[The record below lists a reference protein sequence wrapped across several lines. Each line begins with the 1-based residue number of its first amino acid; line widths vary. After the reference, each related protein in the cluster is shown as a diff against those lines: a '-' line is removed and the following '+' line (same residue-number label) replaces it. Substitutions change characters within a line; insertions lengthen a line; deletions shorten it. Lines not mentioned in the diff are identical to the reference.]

1 MQAFASEVIDG
12 QTYLLR
18 PMSPEAVLYHG
29 SRLTALLAA
38 PAIQSLGK
46 QADSVKEVTP
56 AMMFSSLSQLVGE
69 AMKNIGHPDVQ
80 ACLNAMFDCAAVDLS
95 VNGVGGQL
103 ELKLGWKS
111 HFMGKP
117 GTLVRFLTFAMGAQF
132 GDFFAAM
139 QGSLAD
145 ALKKRFASIVSSAPT
160 QQAPSPST

>member
-12 QTYLLR
+12 QVYVLR
-18 PMSPEAVLYHG
+18 PMSPEQVLLHG

-46 QADSVKEVTP
+46 QSETVDKVSP
-56 AMMFSSLSQLVGE
+56 AMMLGTLGNLVGE
-69 AMKNIGHPDVQ
+69 ALKNIGHPDVQ
-80 ACLNAMFDCAAVDLS
+80 ACINAMFDCAAVDLS

-111 HFMGKP
+111 HFLGKP

-132 GDFFAAM
+132 GDFFGAM
-139 QGSLAD
+139 QGSLGD
-145 ALKKRFASIVSSAPT
+145 ALKKRFASIVSSVPT
-160 QQAPSPST
+160 PAATSPST